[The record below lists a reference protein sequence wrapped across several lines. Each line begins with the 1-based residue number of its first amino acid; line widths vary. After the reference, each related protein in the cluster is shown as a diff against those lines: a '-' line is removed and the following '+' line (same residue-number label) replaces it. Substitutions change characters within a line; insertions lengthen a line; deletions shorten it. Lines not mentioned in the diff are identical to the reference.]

1 VPHLDVYALDT
12 DLAGREEALIE
23 ALTEA
28 VAGVYG
34 EWARPVVA
42 VRLFGLPANR
52 WGIGGRPSAA
62 SAPTVTFG
70 IRADVLE
77 RPDSPAILAILA
89 GLAAGVTDALAGV
102 LGSDVGD
109 AVTVEFVGRSPDRV
123 AVGGKL
129 GG

>member
-1 VPHLDVYALDT
+1 MPHLDVYALDT
-12 DLAGREEALIE
+12 DLAGREETLIE

-77 RPDSPAILAILA
+77 RPDSPTILA

-102 LGSDVGD
+102 LGSGVRD
-109 AVTVEFVGRSPDRV
+109 AVTVEFVGRPPDRV

>member
-1 VPHLDVYALDT
+1 VGPS
-12 DLAGREEALIE
+12 I
-23 ALTEA
+23 
-28 VAGVYG
+28 
-34 EWARPVVA
+34 VA

-52 WGIGGRPSAA
+52 WGIGGRPAGAA
-62 SAPTVTFG
+62 APTVTFG

-77 RPDSPAILAILA
+77 RPDSPAILA